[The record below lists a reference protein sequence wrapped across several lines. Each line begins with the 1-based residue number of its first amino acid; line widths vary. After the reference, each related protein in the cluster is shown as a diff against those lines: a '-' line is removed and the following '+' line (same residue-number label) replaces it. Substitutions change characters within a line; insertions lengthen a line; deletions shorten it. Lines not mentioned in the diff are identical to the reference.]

1 MNRFCTLTTVLS
13 SPNNGQ
19 LHDALPGPDA
29 VVLKPFAGGSARS
42 VPSVDSAM
50 VFRSPMTTRRH
61 GVIHGSVDSG
71 VTAPPLLVSS
81 GPGKSMKYSLLRRA
95 ASSRDPQ

>member
-19 LHDALPGPDA
+19 LHDDLPGPEA

-42 VPSVDSAM
+42 VPSVDSAI
-50 VFRSPMTTRRH
+50 VLRSPMTAKRQ
-61 GVIHGSVDSG
+61 GVDQGNVDSG

-81 GPGKSMKYSLLRRA
+81 GPGKSMKYSVLRRA
-95 ASSRDPQ
+95 ARSRDPQ

>member
-1 MNRFCTLTTVLS
+1 MKRFCTLTTVLS
-13 SPNNGQ
+13 SPNKGQ
-19 LHDALPGPDA
+19 LHDALPGPEA
-29 VVLKPFAGGSARS
+29 VLLKPFAGASARS
-42 VPSVDSAM
+42 VPSVDSTR

-61 GVIHGSVDSG
+61 GVVHGSVDSG

-95 ASSRDPQ
+95 ASNREPQ

>member
-1 MNRFCTLTTVLS
+1 MNCFCTLTTVLS

-19 LHDALPGPDA
+19 LQDALPGPEA
-29 VVLKPFAGGSARS
+29 VVLNPLAGGSARS
-42 VPSVDSAM
+42 VPSVDS
-50 VFRSPMTTRRH
+50 VIVLRSPSTTKRH

-81 GPGKSMKYSLLRRA
+81 GPGKSMKYSVLRRA
-95 ASSRDPQ
+95 ASSREPQ